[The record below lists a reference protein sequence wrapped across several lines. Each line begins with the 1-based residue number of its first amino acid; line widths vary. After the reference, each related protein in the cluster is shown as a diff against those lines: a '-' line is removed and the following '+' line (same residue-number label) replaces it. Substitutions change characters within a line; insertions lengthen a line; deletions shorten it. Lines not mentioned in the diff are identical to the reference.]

1 MLADRCTFVDNAV
14 PMNSVARWLT
24 ALQFGLLLVGIG
36 GAGAAQATN
45 LAESLG
51 VKGGQ
56 AIFEATCSG
65 CHGAH
70 GEGTDPHQA
79 GFERPDTFPHFPVC
93 DESQPESTRTW
104 AAVIRGG
111 GPARG
116 FSPIMPAFKDVLT
129 DAQIAEVID
138 YLRSQ
143 CVDRSWPPGEL
154 NVPRSIV
161 TEKAFTESEWVL
173 STATNAR
180 GAPGFSSELAY
191 EHMLGARDQLE
202 VAVPFEW
209 QQKPEGGMQGGIGDT
224 AVGIKHVFYA
234 NLRRTVPT
242 WEATGSIFALQG
254 EVVLPTGR
262 SDAGFGTGQLG
273 FGVFGAFNHLFR
285 HDTFVS
291 LQGGLDLPL
300 HAADTP
306 RAAFLRGALGKSHYE
321 SGFGRMWT
329 PMLELSGN
337 RVLVPG
343 AVTDWDVIPEFQV
356 TLSRRQHV
364 RLALGYLVPLNNTGD
379 RPQQVLAYVLWDWF
393 DGALR
398 EGW

>member
-1 MLADRCTFVDNAV
+1 MRVLPKRCIALTPVLLLAAATASFSDAARAASLADT
-14 PMNSVARWLT
+14 L
-24 ALQFGLLLVGIG
+24 GL
-36 GAGAAQATN
+36 
-45 LAESLG
+45 
-51 VKGGQ
+51 KGGK

-79 GFERPDTFPHFPVC
+79 GFERPNTFPDFTGC
-93 DESQPESTRTW
+93 DQSQPESTRSW
-104 AAVIRGG
+104 AAVIRDG

-116 FSPIMPAFKDVLT
+116 FSPIMPSFKAVLT
-129 DAQIAEVID
+129 NAEIAEVIA
-138 YLRSQ
+138 YVRSQ
-143 CVDRSWPPGEL
+143 CQDPRWPPGEL

-173 STATNAR
+173 STAANAR

-191 EHMLGARDQLE
+191 ERMLGARDQLE
-202 VAVPFEW
+202 VAVPLEW
-209 QQKPEGGMQGGIGDT
+209 QQKPEGGMHGGIRDT
-224 AVGIKHVFYA
+224 AVGLKHVFYA
-234 NLRRTVPT
+234 NLDRTLPT

-262 SDAGFGTGQLG
+262 SDTGFGSGQLG

-285 HDTFVS
+285 HDTFLS

-300 HAADTP
+300 HASKEP
-306 RAAFLRGALGKSHYE
+306 RAAFLRGAIGKSHYK
-321 SGFGRMWT
+321 SGFSRMWT
-329 PMLELSGN
+329 PMLEVSGN
-337 RVLVPG
+337 RELLRG
-343 AVTDWDVIPEFQV
+343 ARTDWDLIPEFQV
-356 TLSRRQHV
+356 TLSQRQHV
-364 RLALGYLVPLNNTGD
+364 RVAMGYLMPVTNTDD
-379 RPQQVLAYVLWDWF
+379 RPRQVVAYVLWDWF